1 MPNPAKNEYF
11 QAASQFPFKPLRLF
25 HGRQFILT
33 GLREKRPCFMRSAF
47 FFGSKF
53 HRALYRRH
61 LKRICVPVLTIAQGE
76 NVITQ

>member
-33 GLREKRPCFMRSAF
+33 GLREKRPCFMRAAFLLWFKISPRFIPPPPEANLRSSADN
-47 FFGSKF
+47 
-53 HRALYRRH
+53 RAR
-61 LKRICVPVLTIAQGE
+61 
-76 NVITQ
+76 